1 MGNFAV
7 IRVKKADGDRK
18 LRPSSHIPGQSPAL
32 HPDSLVETLLSAAS
46 RQFFNTSS
54 NSVVR
59 QPFIHRDPAHSAAV
73 AANVLLRWTRLST

>member
-7 IRVKKADGDRK
+7 IRVKKAGGDQN